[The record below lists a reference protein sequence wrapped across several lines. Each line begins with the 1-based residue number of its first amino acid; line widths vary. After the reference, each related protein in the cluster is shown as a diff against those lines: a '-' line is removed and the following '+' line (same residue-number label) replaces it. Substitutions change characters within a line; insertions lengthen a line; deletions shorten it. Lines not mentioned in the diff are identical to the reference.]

1 MGFKSAAKFVGRT
14 AKDAGKAALD
24 TATPIALDTGKAIGD
39 ELLIG
44 IEKIADAFAQRL
56 IEEMHAQ
63 TDRVIDAIE
72 KEKRQAGHGYTT
84 DRPKHPTD
92 AT

>member
-1 MGFKSAAKFVGRT
+1 MLGSIAKTLKKG
-14 AKDAGKAALD
+14 GKAALK
-24 TATPIALDTGKAIGD
+24 TAAPIAIDTGHAVGN

-56 IEEMHAQ
+56 IEEMHAGF
-63 TDRVIDAIE
+63 DRVIDAIE
-72 KEKRQAGHGYTT
+72 KEHCDGGHGYTT